1 MLATPRGSASPMEG
15 GAHASDERFAV
26 VAGCLLA
33 VGLAACGSSSPTTN
47 TTAPSGATGS
57 AAVPQLDA
65 AAFTADFSL
74 MKELT
79 GLAAQGKGMIGVL
92 LPDTTSSARYV
103 TYDAPYLT
111 KAFETAGPSSDQFK
125 VDNAQNSAATMQQQ
139 AEADIT
145 AGASVLLVDPL
156 DPGSGAA
163 IEANAE
169 SKGVKV
175 IDYDRLV
182 KGGPADRYYVSF
194 NNVKVGQ
201 LIGQGE
207 VDCISA
213 WNVSSPNILVMD
225 GDPTDNNA
233 KLFAQGYNGVLDPK
247 FSDGSFTKVGEPAGT
262 WTPSIAATTFEQQF
276 TAHPNINAVVTPNDD
291 NANAVIAILQKNQIP
306 AKTFPTTGQDAS
318 PSGLQNILKGYQ
330 CGTVY
335 KPIYLEAQAAAAL
348 AIFLRAGVTPPASLV
363 NATTPDTTLG
373 KDIASVYTTP
383 IWVTTANMEATVI
396 KDGAVKVSD
405 LCAGDLAAACTAA
418 GIS

>member
-1 MLATPRGSASPMEG
+1 MRLLRRGVVVVATLGLATA
-15 GAHASDERFAV
+15 
-26 VAGCLLA
+26 
-33 VGLAACGSSSPTTN
+33 AACGGGSSSSEGGGS
-47 TTAPSGATGS
+47 SGTP
-57 AAVPQLDA
+57 AASVPNVDVN
-65 AAFTADFSL
+65 AFTADFAA
-74 MKELT
+74 MKALK
-79 GLAAQGKGMIGVL
+79 GLAAQGKGKVGVL
-92 LPDTTSSARYV
+92 LPDTTTSARYV
-103 TYDAPYLT
+103 TYDAPLLT
-111 KAFETAGPSSDQFK
+111 KAFQTAGFTDFK
-125 VDNAQNSAATMQQQ
+125 IDNAQGSASTMQQQ

-145 AGASVLLVDPL
+145 EGASVLLIDPL

-182 KGGPADRYYVSF
+182 LGGPSDRYYVSF
-194 NNVKVGQ
+194 DNVEVGK

-213 WNVSSPNILVMD
+213 WNVKNPNILVMD

-233 KLFAQGYNGVLDPK
+233 KLFAQGYNGVLNPM
-247 FSDGSFTKVGEPAGT
+247 FSDGTYTKVGEPAGT
-262 WTPSIAATTFEQQF
+262 WDPPTAATTFEQQF
-276 TAHPNINAVVTPNDD
+276 TAHSNINAVVTPNDD
-291 NANAVIAILQKNQIP
+291 NANAVISVLQKDKIP

-348 AIFLRAGVTPPASLV
+348 ALYLRAGLTPPDSLV
-363 NATTPDTTLG
+363 NSTT
-373 KDIASVYTTP
+373 KDSKTGDDIKSVYTPPT
-383 IWVTTANMEATVI
+383 WVTTDNMADTVV
-396 KDGAVKVSD
+396 KDGAVTVAD
-405 LCAGDLAAACTAA
+405 LCGGKLADACAAA

>member
-1 MLATPRGSASPMEG
+1 M
-15 GAHASDERFAV
+15 AHLMRRSGVV
-26 VAGCLLA
+26 VASVVVAA
-33 VGLAACGSSSPTTN
+33 VLAACSNNNETTATTPATTGSS
-47 TTAPSGATGS
+47 
-57 AAVPQLDA
+57 AAIPQIDA

-74 MKELT
+74 MKQLT
-79 GLAAQGKGMIGVL
+79 DLASQGKGMVGVL
-92 LPDTTSSARYV
+92 LPDTTTSARYV
-103 TYDAPYLT
+103 QYDAPYLT
-111 KAFETAGPSSDQFK
+111 QAFQAAGLSADQFK
-125 VDNAQNSAATMQQQ
+125 IDNAQGSASTMQQQ

-163 IEANAE
+163 IESNAE

-182 KGGPADRYYVSF
+182 TGGPADRYYVSF
-194 NNVKVGQ
+194 DNVKVGQ
-201 LIGQGE
+201 IIGQGE
-207 VDCISA
+207 VDCITA
-213 WNVSSPNILVMD
+213 WNVSKPNILIMD

-233 KLFAQGYNGVLDPK
+233 KLFAQGYNGVLQSHFDDN
-247 FSDGSFTKVGEPAGT
+247 SYVKVGEPAGT
-262 WTPSIAATTFEQQF
+262 WDPQTAANTFQQQY

-291 NANAVIAILQKNQIP
+291 NANAVIAILQTNKIP

-348 AIFLRAGVTPPASLV
+348 ALFLRAGVTPPASLV
-363 NATTPDTTLG
+363 NATTQDTTLG

-383 IWVTTANMEATVI
+383 IWVTTDNMADTVV
-396 KDGAVKVSD
+396 KDGAVKASD
-405 LCAGDLAAACTAA
+405 LCAGDLASACQAA

>member
-1 MLATPRGSASPMEG
+1 MRLLRRGVVVVATLGLATA
-15 GAHASDERFAV
+15 
-26 VAGCLLA
+26 
-33 VGLAACGSSSPTTN
+33 AACGGGSSS
-47 TTAPSGATGS
+47 SEGGGS
-57 AAVPQLDA
+57 SSTPAASVPNVDVN
-65 AAFTADFSL
+65 AFTADFAA
-74 MKELT
+74 MKALK
-79 GLAAQGKGMIGVL
+79 GLAAQGKGKVGVL
-92 LPDTTSSARYV
+92 LPDTTTSARYV
-103 TYDAPYLT
+103 TYDAPLLT
-111 KAFETAGPSSDQFK
+111 KAFQTAGFTDFK
-125 VDNAQNSAATMQQQ
+125 IDNAQGSASTMQQQ

-145 AGASVLLVDPL
+145 EGASVLLIDPL

-182 KGGPADRYYVSF
+182 LGGPSDRYYVSF
-194 NNVKVGQ
+194 DNVEVGK

-213 WNVSSPNILVMD
+213 WNVKNPNILVMD

-233 KLFAQGYNGVLDPK
+233 KLFAQGYNGVLNPM
-247 FSDGSFTKVGEPAGT
+247 FSDGTYTKVGEPAGT
-262 WTPSIAATTFEQQF
+262 WDPPTAATTFEQQF
-276 TAHPNINAVVTPNDD
+276 TAHSNINAVVTPNDD
-291 NANAVIAILQKNQIP
+291 NANAVISVLQKDKIP

-348 AIFLRAGVTPPASLV
+348 ALYLRAGLTPPDSLV
-363 NATTPDTTLG
+363 NSTT
-373 KDIASVYTTP
+373 KDSKTGDDIKSVYTPPT
-383 IWVTTANMEATVI
+383 WVTTDNMADTVV
-396 KDGAVKVSD
+396 KDGAVTVAD
-405 LCAGDLAAACTAA
+405 LCGGKLADACAAA